1 VNKPSETIR
10 FMISLVPYTLRE
22 LARRSGV
29 SVSTLSRFMSGKGK
43 LDADSLDALA
53 GYFKLELIQRPTR

>member
-1 VNKPSETIR
+1 
-10 FMISLVPYTLRE
+10 MISLVPYTMRE